1 MAVFSY
7 RGRGEKGQL
16 KQGTIEASNAN
27 AAADLLIRQG
37 VIPLEIRETHG
48 KAKGQA
54 FDLSALFQ
62 AQLPLEVL
70 VIFCRQLYSLTKAG
84 VPLLRAFKGLSQ
96 SASHPL
102 LKTTLEAL
110 TLDLT
115 NGRALSVAMQQHPRV
130 FSRLFISMIHVGE
143 NTGRLDQVLL
153 QLANYYEQEM
163 NTRRQ
168 IKSAMRYPTFVLTA
182 IVIAMGI
189 LNTKVIPQFASMFS
203 RFGVELPW
211 PTRVLIGTSNFF
223 VHYWPMMI
231 GVSVAIWLG
240 IRFWRNTPK
249 GAEKW
254 DNWRLRMPITGS
266 IVNRAQMAR
275 FARTFSLMIRA
286 GVPLN
291 QAIQMA
297 AESLGNR
304 FLENRLIE
312 MKQGIEGGSSISRTA
327 TKSGVFTP
335 LVLQMIAVGEE
346 TGQVDELL
354 LEVADFYDREVEY
367 DLKTLT
373 ARIEP
378 IMLVVVAG
386 MVLLLALGI
395 FLPMWGMLDVAK
407 GS

>member
-16 KQGTIEASNAN
+16 KQGTIEASNSD

-153 QLANYYEQEM
+153 QLANYYEQEV

-312 MKQGIEGGSSISRTA
+312 MKQGIEGGSSISSTA

>member
-7 RGRGEKGQL
+7 RGRGDKGQL
-16 KQGTIEASNAN
+16 KQGKIEASNQDT
-27 AAADLLIRQG
+27 AADLLMRQG
-37 VIPLEIRETHG
+37 VIPLEIRETRMKG
-48 KAKGQA
+48 KGSAL
-54 FDLSALFQ
+54 DLSALFQ
-62 AQLPLEVL
+62 TQLPLEIL

-96 SASHPL
+96 SSTHPL
-102 LKTTLEAL
+102 LKSSLETL
-110 TLDLT
+110 THDLT
-115 NGRALSVAMQQHPRV
+115 NGRALSAAMQQHPRV

-163 NTRRQ
+163 KTRRQ
-168 IKSAMRYPTFVLTA
+168 IKSAMRYPTFVLLA
-182 IVIAMGI
+182 LVIAMAV
-189 LNTKVIPQFASMFS
+189 LNIKVIPQFAAMFS
-203 RFGVELPW
+203 RFGVDLPL
-211 PTRVLIGTSNFF
+211 PTRILIGTSHFF
-223 VHYWPMMI
+223 VHYWPVMLI
-231 GVSVAIWLG
+231 SSIAIVMG
-240 IRFWRNTPK
+240 IKLWRSTPN
-249 GAEKW
+249 GSEKW
-254 DNWRLRMPITGS
+254 DGWRLRMPITGS

-291 QAIQMA
+291 QAIQMS

-312 MKQGIEGGSSISRTA
+312 MKQGIEGGNSISATA
-327 TKSGVFTP
+327 TKSAVFTP

-346 TGQVDELL
+346 TGQVDDLL

-373 ARIEP
+373 AKIEP

-386 MVLLLALGI
+386 MVLLLAMGI

-407 GS
+407 G